1 MQGETLHAYAHP
13 RMRFHVLME
22 TTFFTFTPT
31 VAERDEAGLPR
42 RFEGVAYSGGVIPGY
57 GWHGDAAI
65 DLSTMEL
72 PQGQVFALVDHDPG
86 KRAGKLSARLVGN
99 QVLVSGEFF
108 TASDA
113 GKEVAALF
121 AEGAPWQMSVGIQGK
136 VENGDRRSVELN
148 GRALSVDTI
157 FRNAKLREVSFVPVG
172 ADPNTSVA
180 AFARRHTDH
189 QPEEPTMA
197 DLDQFKARIVELE
210 AQLGAK
216 DAEAS
221 NTAAEL
227 AALRQF
233 KADSRKRDIERL
245 QDDLALELSADKV
258 TEFAAMTLLDARM
271 TATGGSTCKTG
282 STCDD
287 AACARRLWGHPA
299 QNHRYCDDSSRRWPA
314 RCSATRSGLTS
325 SIDSKR
331 PAPKP
336 PAWAQNATPA
346 PPSPSSPLAS
356 WIRNQ

>member
-1 MQGETLHAYAHP
+1 
-13 RMRFHVLME
+13 ME
-22 TTFFTFTPT
+22 TAFFTFTPT

-86 KRAGKLSARLVGN
+86 KRAGKLSARLAGN

-108 TASDA
+108 AASDA

-136 VENGDRRSVELN
+136 VENGDRRRVELN

-197 DLDQFKARIVELE
+197 DLDQFKDRIVELE

-245 QDDLALELSADKV
+245 QDDLALELSADDV
-258 TEFAAMTLLDARM
+258 TEFSAMPDKTFAMVETRLRGNKKTRTDSAGDLATVITVGGEDLVRAVAIATDQTEDRLGELLPDEFLALVTAVVDVNADFFVRRVLPALNAATETTLATLGVTPLLSSSP
-271 TATGGSTCKTG
+271 TATAGPESST
-282 STCDD
+282 
-287 AACARRLWGHPA
+287 
-299 QNHRYCDDSSRRWPA
+299 
-314 RCSATRSGLTS
+314 
-325 SIDSKR
+325 
-331 PAPKP
+331 
-336 PAWAQNATPA
+336 TP
-346 PPSPSSPLAS
+346 
-356 WIRNQ
+356 

>member
-1 MQGETLHAYAHP
+1 MTQQTA
-13 RMRFHVLME
+13 
-22 TTFFTFTPT
+22 FFTFTPT

-42 RFEGVAYSGGVIPGY
+42 RFEGVAYSGGVIPQY
-57 GWHGDAAI
+57 GAHGDVAV
-65 DLSTMEL
+65 DLASLQL
-72 PQGQVFALVDHDPG
+72 PNAPIFALVDHDPG
-86 KRAGKLSARLVGN
+86 KRAGKLGARLAGN

-121 AEGAPWQMSVGIQGK
+121 AEGAPWQLSIGIQAA
-136 VENGDRRSVELN
+136 VESGERRSVTLN

-197 DLDQFKARIVELE
+197 DLDQLKARIAELE

-233 KADSRKRDIERL
+233 KADARKRDIERL
-245 QDDLALELSADKV
+245 QDDLALDLTAAQEV
-258 TEFAAMTLLDARM
+258 TQ
-271 TATGGSTCKTG
+271 TGNFKNVT
-282 STCDD
+282 
-287 AACARRLWGHPA
+287 
-299 QNHRYCDDSSRRWPA
+299 SRA
-314 RCSATRSGLTS
+314 SG
-325 SIDSKR
+325 
-331 PAPKP
+331 
-336 PAWAQNATPA
+336 
-346 PPSPSSPLAS
+346 
-356 WIRNQ
+356 

>member
-1 MQGETLHAYAHP
+1 
-13 RMRFHVLME
+13 MRFHVLME

-233 KADSRKRDIERL
+233 KADARKRDIERL
-245 QDDLALELSADKV
+245 QDDLALELSADDV
-258 TEFAAMTLLDARM
+258 TEFAAMTDKTFTLVETRLRGNTKTRTDSAGDHLFSDQ
-271 TATGGSTCKTG
+271 ATSG
-282 STCDD
+282 
-287 AACARRLWGHPA
+287 
-299 QNHRYCDDSSRRWPA
+299 
-314 RCSATRSGLTS
+314 RSGEESAVAVKFTAVQGYGVDSARLAMHGQILAHAEKH
-325 SIDSKR
+325 SISY
-331 PAPKP
+331 A
-336 PAWAQNATPA
+336 AAAA
-346 PPSPSSPLAS
+346 ALGA
-356 WIRNQ
+356 